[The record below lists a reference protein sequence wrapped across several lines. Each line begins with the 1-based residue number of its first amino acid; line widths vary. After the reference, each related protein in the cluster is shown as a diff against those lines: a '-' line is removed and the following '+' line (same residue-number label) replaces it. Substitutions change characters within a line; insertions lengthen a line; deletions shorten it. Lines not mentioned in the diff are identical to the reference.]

1 MKNHRHDR
9 NRDIDHSLA
18 VGARAFAI
26 GAVLVLVLA
35 VAHTPSYV
43 AGDPVGYQAFATSR
57 LAQPAPATAPDMRD
71 VPATVDSAPALHID
85 APFTSTVADAVPL
98 PPQF

>member
-1 MKNHRHDR
+1 MKIHRHDR

-35 VAHTPSYV
+35 VTHAPSYV
-43 AGDPVGYQAFATSR
+43 AGDPVGYQAFATSK
-57 LAQPAPATAPDMRD
+57 LAQHAAAPEVRDATVAADPAPTP
-71 VPATVDSAPALHID
+71 HID
-85 APFTSTVADAVPL
+85 APFTSTEADAVPL
-98 PPQF
+98 PAQF

>member
-35 VAHTPSYV
+35 VTHAPSYV
-43 AGDPVGYQAFATSR
+43 AGDPVGYQPLATSK
-57 LAQPAPATAPDMRD
+57 LAQHAPATASDVRD
-71 VPATVDSAPALHID
+71 APVAVELATTRHID
-85 APFTSTVADAVPL
+85 APFTSTEADAVPL